1 MNNYKKPIGFIGIGL
16 MGFSLVKRL
25 LEVNYSINAYDENE
39 KRLELLQ
46 NENKVSICINPA
58 EISQTCDF
66 IFICV
71 DKTENVSDVIFGNN
85 GIVQNASKNTIII
98 DLSTTLADETI
109 NLSKRISAE
118 KG

>member
-1 MNNYKKPIGFIGIGL
+1 MIIKKPIGFIGIGL

-25 LEVNYSINAYDENE
+25 LEVNYSINAYDKNE
-39 KRLELLQ
+39 EKLKFFQ

-58 EISQTCDF
+58 QISQTCDF

-71 DKTENVSDVIFGNN
+71 DKTENVNDVIFGKN
-85 GIVQNASKNTIII
+85 GIIQNASKNTIIV

-109 NLSKRISAE
+109 NFSKRSSLKYI
-118 KG
+118 